1 MTQRDKDRIE
11 EALFKGYLRTK
22 RLSFTCERKHILKEI
37 LEISKTIKHF
47 SINKLYNNL
56 LVKRNRISK
65 GTLYRTI
72 KLLEDSKIVKKT
84 DIDSDQYV
92 YEKVEQYNIG
102 HMVCLKCKRI
112 IEINQK
118 AIKSLINQIC
128 RKKKFQF
135 KTHTFEIKGLCHNCT
150 NLSKHNE

>member
-1 MTQRDKDRIE
+1 MKDLMIKPETEDYQDNLSAVRYMYLNKTRCRFNVDGLKNSNSFYVLRTNKKMTQRDKDRIE

-72 KLLEDSKIVKKT
+72 KLLEDSKIVKKNR
-84 DIDSDQYV
+84 Y
-92 YEKVEQYNIG
+92 
-102 HMVCLKCKRI
+102 
-112 IEINQK
+112 
-118 AIKSLINQIC
+118 
-128 RKKKFQF
+128 
-135 KTHTFEIKGLCHNCT
+135 
-150 NLSKHNE
+150 